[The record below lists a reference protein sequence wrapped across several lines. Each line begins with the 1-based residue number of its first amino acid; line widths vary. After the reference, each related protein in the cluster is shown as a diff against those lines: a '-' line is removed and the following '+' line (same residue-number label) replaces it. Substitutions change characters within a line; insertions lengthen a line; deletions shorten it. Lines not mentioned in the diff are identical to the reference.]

1 MAQYE
6 EQHKASSTNVTILRV
21 LPGGDT
27 TSVAMPETKFDC
39 LHPLLV
45 ENLSHLDVCRPTGEL
60 RALPSQSA
68 CLCLLDNSADAVLV
82 APTGQGKTLAY
93 LIVVVNRLLVKD
105 LLWNEIIQSNPGAD
119 NQTLSHPGALV
130 LVPNRELALQV
141 AEVAKKLLFGSKLQV
156 LVLIGGGERF
166 RPNQLK
172 NMKRLQVLVATPG
185 RLLEHV
191 NNSDISLANVS
202 SLVLDEVDRLT
213 KKEFSEPIIVSVAT
227 LRFFLF
233 TLTSLT

>member
-1 MAQYE
+1 MEAHSNSDE
-6 EQHKASSTNVTILRV
+6 ASGTNVTIVRV
-21 LPGGDT
+21 LSGGDIK
-27 TSVAMPETKFDC
+27 SVAMPETKFDC

-45 ENLSHLDVCRPTGEL
+45 ENLSALDVSMPTGQL

-93 LIVVVNRLLVKD
+93 LIVMVNRLLKD
-105 LLWNEIIQSNPGAD
+105 VSSPTPA
-119 NQTLSHPGALV
+119 SPGALV

-141 AEVAKKLLFGSKLQV
+141 AEVAKKLLSGSKLQV
-156 LVLIGGGERF
+156 LVLIGGY
-166 RPNQLK
+166 RPHQLK

-191 NNSDISLANVS
+191 NNGDISLANVS
-202 SLVLDEVDRLT
+202 FLVLDEVDRLA
-213 KKEFSEPIIVSVAT
+213 KKEFSDPIIVSVAI
-227 LRFFLF
+227 
-233 TLTSLT
+233 

>member
-1 MAQYE
+1 MEAHSNSDE
-6 EQHKASSTNVTILRV
+6 ASGTNVTIVRV
-21 LPGGDT
+21 LSGGDIK
-27 TSVAMPETKFDC
+27 SVAMPETKFDC

-45 ENLSHLDVCRPTGEL
+45 ENLSALDVSMPAGQL

-93 LIVVVNRLLVKD
+93 LIVMVNRLLKD
-105 LLWNEIIQSNPGAD
+105 VSSPTPA
-119 NQTLSHPGALV
+119 SPGALV

-156 LVLIGGGERF
+156 LVLIGGY
-166 RPNQLK
+166 RPHQLK

-191 NNSDISLANVS
+191 NNGDIGLANVS
-202 SLVLDEVDRLT
+202 FLVLDEVDRLT
-213 KKEFSEPIIVSVAT
+213 KKEFSDPIIVSVAI
-227 LRFFLF
+227 
-233 TLTSLT
+233 